1 MTERKNPRVTVVC
14 CLNNRERYE
23 RELGKTLAEQTE
35 SYLLIE
41 IDNRENRFSS
51 CSGAYN
57 SVLDGITTPFAVFA
71 HQDILLSSP
80 DTLKRFVNR
89 LEELQAG
96 DILGVAGVDL
106 QSKKIVSTILHG
118 KNRTGV
124 TGSVDQLEGL
134 LECETVDEC
143 FFGCRTETIR
153 KLQFNEDLCD
163 NWHLYAV
170 ELCLRARKAGGK
182 VYICDTEMVH
192 TSTGTI
198 SHGYCKGLFR
208 LCRHY
213 KKDYAVVYTTC
224 STCRTNL
231 VPRCLYCLKR
241 EAARIIYR

>member
-1 MTERKNPRVTVVC
+1 MTEQKEQRVTIVC
-14 CLNNRERYE
+14 CLNDRERYE
-23 RELGKTLAEQTE
+23 RELVQTLTEQTE
-35 SYLLIE
+35 NYVLIG
-41 IDNRENRFSS
+41 IDNKGNMFSS
-51 CSGAYN
+51 CSSAYN
-57 SVLDGITTPFAVFA
+57 SVLSEITTPYVIFA

-80 DTLKRFVNR
+80 ETLKRFVDR
-89 LEELQAG
+89 LEELQTG
-96 DILGVAGVDL
+96 DILGVAGVEI

-118 KNRTGV
+118 KDRTGV

-153 KLQFNEDLCD
+153 KMMFNEELCD

-182 VYICDTEMVH
+182 VYICDTKMVH

-208 LCRHY
+208 LCEYY
-213 KKDYAVVYTTC
+213 KKDYDVIYTTC
-224 STCRTNL
+224 STCRTGF

-241 EAARIIYR
+241 EVARIIYR